1 MLQTITIYRKVIAWE
16 EEVHVVGA
24 DNKEEALVLAKQIVG
39 DPNSVHRHSFAVKG
53 IMEDRIRYSMDASD
67 WDDISYEIYIDGQAV
82 DGGGRFG
89 GKDFNNRRNR
99 PQ

>member
-24 DNKEEALVLAKQIVG
+24 DNKDEALVLAKKIID
-39 DPNSVHRHSFAVKG
+39 DPNSVHSHSFAVRG

-67 WDDISYEIYIDGQAV
+67 WQDFSYEIAIDGQTVEA
-82 DGGGRFG
+82 GGRFG
-89 GKDFNNRRNR
+89 GVDFDNRRNR

>member
-16 EEVHVVGA
+16 EEVHVVSA
-24 DNKEEALVLAKQIVG
+24 DSKEDALEIARSIKD
-39 DPNSVHRHSFAVKG
+39 DPHSVHRHSFAVRG

-67 WDDISYEIYIDGQAV
+67 WQDISYEIAIDGRMT

-89 GKDFNNRRNR
+89 DKDFDNRRNR